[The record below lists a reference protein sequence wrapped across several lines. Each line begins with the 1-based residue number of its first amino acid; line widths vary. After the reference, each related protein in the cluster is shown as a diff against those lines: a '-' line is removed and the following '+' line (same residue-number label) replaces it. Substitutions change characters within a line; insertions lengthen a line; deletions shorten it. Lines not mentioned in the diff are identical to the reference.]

1 MPAAV
6 TAASFLP
13 FISRSVTPAPTPTAP
28 KPNDTTES
36 VPRVEALWSSRSI
49 ASWSEATHVCDE
61 RQALYLLSPSDTAAE
76 RCVRNSTPRPTPT
89 APTPN
94 ETYIGTGDCQN
105 PSWVE
110 TELAGVGSG
119 LGAITGSG
127 GAATGSGLAASNFTS

>member
-13 FISRSVTPAPTPTAP
+13 CISRRVTPAPTPTAP
-28 KPNDTTES
+28 TPKDTTES

-49 ASWSEATHVCDE
+49 ASWSDVRHACEARH
-61 RQALYLLSPSDTAAE
+61 ALYLLSPSDTAAE

-105 PSWVE
+105 PSWADTEVE
-110 TELAGVGSG
+110 VVGAGATT
-119 LGAITGSG
+119 GAGG
-127 GAATGSGLAASNFTS
+127 GAATG